1 MALAGISTFAQS
13 ALQPEAQP
21 RESITSRAAQAK
33 AEGKTAVSFPS
44 PSVSYPIV
52 AKGLTRA
59 VAQFTVEWVGT
70 PRAIQTVI
78 EDNIFV
84 ATWYSVTIDEVIAGY
99 PCQICDL
106 LTTKGLPQSVQP
118 TRMLPIPPHT
128 MLFIRRGGT
137 VTVDGVAVTETENG
151 VSALTI
157 DETYVFVVDK
167 ASSGMAR
174 LVLNDA
180 GICSVGSDGET
191 STPIGEA
198 SRAASAAKP
207 LNSLTLKDL
216 REAAIEAKRHPT
228 PLPAGKAGT
237 RAND

>member
-1 MALAGISTFAQS
+1 VAQGP
-13 ALQPEAQP
+13 LQPEAQH
-21 RESITSRAAQAK
+21 RESIASRAAQAK
-33 AEGKTAVSFPS
+33 AEGKTVVSFPS
-44 PSVSYPIV
+44 PVVSYPI
-52 AKGLTRA
+52 AATGLTRA
-59 VAQFTVEWVGT
+59 VAQFTVVVGT

-78 EDNIFV
+78 EDNTFV

-106 LTTKGLPQSVQP
+106 LTTKDLPQSMQP
-118 TRMLPIPPHT
+118 TRMLPIASHT

-151 VSALTI
+151 ISALTI
-157 DETYVFVVDK
+157 GEKYVFVVDK

-180 GICSVGSDGET
+180 GILSVNSNGET
-191 STPIGEA
+191 LTPIVGA
-198 SRAASAAKP
+198 SRATSAAKP
-207 LNSLTLKDL
+207 PNPPTLQEL
-216 REAAIEAKRHPT
+216 REAAIEAKKHPT